1 MVDQVSDTMRIP
13 WSEVFKM
20 QVLEFLNVNCYIRDK
35 NNYEKEQMEKWR
47 RTH

>member
-1 MVDQVSDTMRIP
+1 MVDQVSETMRVP
-13 WSEVFKM
+13 WSEVLLM
-20 QVLEFLNVNCYIRDK
+20 NVHQFLNVNCYIRDK